1 MTSAI
6 RTNMN
11 SVRAHNIFE
20 ANNAQA
26 TKSFNNVST
35 GLRINSVQDNPTN
48 YVITEKM
55 RERINSLGQA
65 QQNIQN
71 DTAMLKTADKGMSNI
86 VDILRSLNARAL
98 EAADDSVQDNDR
110 VNIAKEMTS
119 LMEQIN
125 YTALSTKYNGK
136 NLLATESGK
145 ADNAT
150 DIASAATDNV
160 TLQFQVGD
168 DTTAVIAGVTIQN
181 MTLTALGLDT
191 AYANVSAIT
200 DATTATPLKSA
211 SNNGT
216 VSELQTALSTALD
229 KALSGMANV
238 GALEQR
244 LGYTADDVSGQI
256 ENLEASV
263 SNIADSDMAKD
274 ISDYMKWNV
283 LGQAAQYMLAQSN
296 QSAFQ
301 VLNLLQ

>member
-1 MTSAI
+1 M
-6 RTNMN
+6 
-11 SVRAHNIFE
+11 
-20 ANNAQA
+20 
-26 TKSFNNVST
+26 
-35 GLRINSVQDNPTN
+35 
-48 YVITEKM
+48 
-55 RERINSLGQA
+55 
-65 QQNIQN
+65 
-71 DTAMLKTADKGMSNI
+71 KTADKGMSNI